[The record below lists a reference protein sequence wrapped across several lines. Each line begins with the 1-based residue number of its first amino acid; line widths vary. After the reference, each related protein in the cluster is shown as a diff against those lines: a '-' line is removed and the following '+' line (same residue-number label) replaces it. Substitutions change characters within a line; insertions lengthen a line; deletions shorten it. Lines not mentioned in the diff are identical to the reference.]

1 MSKNQ
6 SVEDSK
12 PTMVNEISLF
22 TDVVTVPPPAGNTG
36 QPYGLLLAL
45 TQP

>member
-1 MSKNQ
+1 MSKNA
-6 SVEDSK
+6 
-12 PTMVNEISLF
+12 EIIDRIPEF
-22 TDVVTVPPPAGNTG
+22 AGDVVLIEQSSVDAQPGVNTG

>member
-6 SVEDSK
+6 SVEDAK
-12 PTMVNEISLF
+12 PTMVNEVSLF
-22 TDVVTVPPPAGNTG
+22 TDVVTPPPPAGNSG